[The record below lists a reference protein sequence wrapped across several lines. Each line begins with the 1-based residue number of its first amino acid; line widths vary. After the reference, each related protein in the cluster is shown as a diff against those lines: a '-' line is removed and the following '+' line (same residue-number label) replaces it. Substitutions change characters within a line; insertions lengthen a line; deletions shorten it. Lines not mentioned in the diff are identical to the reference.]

1 MSLLKPFIF
10 FVALVWDR
18 SSDGVEQ
25 FDYYTVAYQ
34 WPRTFQ
40 EINNL
45 PKVLV
50 NYWTIHGFWP
60 SKKKGQHPRNCNNVA
75 FNWTIIPQ
83 NVQERMQIMWPNLH
97 NGNNLQFWEKQ
108 WKAHGT
114 CSGKGVTEYFTKAI
128 ELSDQYNIMQILSNK
143 TITPSNEKKYHILE
157 IRSVIRQHSK
167 RWPTIVQRKVNGNGN
182 PWLFEIRICFDREY
196 NVRNCPSRA
205 GDSLRYP
212 PSVGALPL
220 PMQQKMLNGQN
231 SVSFSY
237 SFVILIVILSN
248 V

>member
-18 SSDGVEQ
+18 SSNGVKQ

-45 PKVLV
+45 PNDEV
-50 NYWTIHGFWP
+50 NYWTIHGVWP
-60 SKKKGQHPRNCNNVA
+60 SNDNGHHPRNCNNNA
-75 FNWTIIPQ
+75 FNLALIPQ
-83 NVQERMQIMWPNLH
+83 NVQDRMKIMWPNL
-97 NGNNLQFWEKQ
+97 NNANNQDFWEEQ

-114 CSGKGVTEYFTKAI
+114 CSELGVEEYFTMAI
-128 ELSDQYNIMQILSNK
+128 ALSDRYNIMQILSNK
-143 TITPSNEKKYHILE
+143 NITPSNVKKYHILK
-157 IRSVIRQHSK
+157 IRSAIRQHSK
-167 RWPTIVQRKVNGNGN
+167 KWPTIVKGKVNGNDK
-182 PWLFEIRICFDREY
+182 PWLFEIRLCFDREY
-196 NVRNCPSRA
+196 NVRNCPSSA
-205 GDSLRYP
+205 GQLLRYP

-220 PMQQKMLNGQN
+220 PLQQKMLNGQN